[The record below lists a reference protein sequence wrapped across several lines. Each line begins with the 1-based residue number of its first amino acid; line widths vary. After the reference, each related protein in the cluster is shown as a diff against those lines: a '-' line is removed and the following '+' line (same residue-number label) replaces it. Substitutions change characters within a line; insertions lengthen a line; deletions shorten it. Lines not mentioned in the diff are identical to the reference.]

1 MATATQ
7 ENRERSVQAR
17 RDKPS
22 TATEDRTRDKRATG
36 GVLGECGRL
45 TLRGFTGGLPKNQS
59 VACEARHAPTGLR
72 AGRAPLVEVWK
83 FRGLEAWLF
92 QRLHPSRA
100 CRALCSLFSVLCS
113 PGRVSAPCPACA
125 STPPVS
131 VTLCILCATLCS
143 SEICGS
149 PASYSSCTFVVLRV
163 LSRGRFGPLGLH
175 GNNRAAFGLIAAKGG
190 GPGFNLWGSSKPLSF

>member
-1 MATATQ
+1 MVS
-7 ENRERSVQAR
+7 R
-17 RDKPS
+17 
-22 TATEDRTRDKRATG
+22 
-36 GVLGECGRL
+36 GRL
-45 TLRGFTGGLPKNQS
+45 ILRGSPGGLPKNQS

-72 AGRAPLVEVWK
+72 AGRVPLVEVWK
-83 FRGLEAWLF
+83 LRGLEAWLF

-100 CRALCSLFSVLCS
+100 CRALCSLFSVAVEGLARCACTLCS

-149 PASYSSCTFVVLRV
+149 PASYSSCTLAVEGLSLRACTVVLCV
-163 LSRGRFGPLGLH
+163 LRDS
-175 GNNRAAFGLIAAKGG
+175 RAAFGLIAAKGG